1 MKKERVTRIQDLLG
15 LVNALY
21 PPTLAEEWD
30 NVGLQAGDPSA
41 EIKKVLV
48 ALDPS
53 EKALDAAI
61 SVGAQTLFTH
71 HPLIFHPLK
80 NLTPNDPTGR
90 VLFRAIRE
98 GIAVISAHT
107 NLDCGREGLND
118 WLAAR
123 LGLSDVESLA
133 GRGNDEL
140 YKLVVY
146 VPAGYEGKVAE
157 ALFSSGSGKV
167 GKYDRCCFRTHGT
180 GTFRPGART
189 VPFLGEEGKD
199 ETVHEVRL
207 ETILPRES
215 LRRAVDKMLR
225 SHPYEEVAYDL
236 IPLANPRFDNG
247 LGRVG
252 RLPEAISLEAFA
264 EQVKGAL
271 EAESLRMVGD
281 PDRKVAKV
289 AVCGGS
295 GASLLGD
302 AVSRGADVLVTGDVK
317 YHDARNAES
326 HGIAIIDAGHFAT
339 EKIMVRGLA
348 EALRK
353 EAESRGMDLVFI
365 EWEGEAEPFR
375 TV

>member
-1 MKKERVTRIQDLLG
+1 MKKERVARIQDLLG

-53 EKALDAAI
+53 EKALEAALAA
-61 SVGAQTLFTH
+61 GAQAVFSH

-80 NLTPNDPTGR
+80 NLTPNDSTGR
-90 VLFRAIRE
+90 ILFRAIRE

-107 NLDCGREGLND
+107 NLDCAREGLND

-123 LGLSDVESLA
+123 LGLSDAESLA

-140 YKLVVY
+140 YKLVVFI
-146 VPAGYEGKVAE
+146 PAGYEGKVAE
-157 ALFSSGSGKV
+157 ALFNAGAGKV
-167 GKYDRCCFRTHGT
+167 GNYDRCSFRTPGI
-180 GTFRPGART
+180 GTFRPGAQT
-189 VPFLGEEGKD
+189 DPFLGEEGKN
-199 ETVHEVRL
+199 ETVREVRL

-215 LRRAVDKMLR
+215 LRRTVDRMLR

-236 IPLANPRFDNG
+236 IPLANPRLDNG
-247 LGRVG
+247 LGRIG
-252 RLPEAISLEAFA
+252 RLSEAISLAAFA
-264 EQVKGAL
+264 GLVKLAL
-271 EAESLRMVGD
+271 DAKSLRMVGD
-281 PDRKVAKV
+281 PDRKVEKV

-295 GASLLGD
+295 GASLLGE

-317 YHDARNAES
+317 YHDARAAES
-326 HGIAIIDAGHFAT
+326 RGIAIIDAGHFAT
-339 EKIMVRGLA
+339 EKIMVQGLA

-365 EWEGEAEPFR
+365 EWEGETDPFR